1 MVKKISHVLITG
13 GEGMIGQSLNKYL
26 LLKGFKV
33 SIIDINQKNSVDIT
47 NNKIEEVLYKINPD
61 CIVHAAAHPG
71 GKSLEDPVNN
81 TKINS
86 FGSMQIFHWCAKSQI
101 KLIFLSSSAIYGEVK
116 EVPITEKQIPNPGTI
131 YAVNKVAC
139 ENYLKIL
146 DQKYNLDFTIL
157 RLFATYGSGH
167 KPNTF
172 QGIVNVIVTQLMKDN
187 SLIIKGSLERKRDLI
202 YVEDTILAIYK
213 SIISDKISKKIIN
226 IGTGKSISI
235 NDLINELC
243 NVMSISRKK
252 INIVET
258 KGTVGDPFYSVADV
272 SQLKNLLDFEHQFSL
287 SEGLSEMFKYRQ
299 I

>member
-1 MVKKISHVLITG
+1 MLKTISHVLITG

-26 LLKGFKV
+26 LSKGFEV
-33 SIIDINQKNSVDIT
+33 SIIDVNQKNSVDIT
-47 NNKIEEVLYKINPD
+47 SNEIEEVLNKINPD

-71 GKSLEDPVNN
+71 GKSMEDPVNN

-86 FGSMQIFHWCAKSQI
+86 FGSMQIFNWCSKLKK
-101 KLIFLSSSAIYGEVK
+101 KLIFLSSSAIYGEVQ
-116 EVPITEKQIPNPGTI
+116 ETPITEKQAPNPGTI

-157 RLFATYGSGH
+157 RLFATYGAGH

-172 QGIVNVIVTQLMKDN
+172 QGIVNVIITQLMNDK
-187 SLIIKGSLERKRDLI
+187 SLVIKGSLERKRDLI

-213 SIISDKISKKIIN
+213 SIISDKISKKTIN

-243 NVMSISRKK
+243 KVMSISRKK

-258 KGTVGDPFYSVADV
+258 EGTIGDPFYSVADV
-272 SQLKNLLDFEHQFSL
+272 SQLKNLLNFEHKFSL
-287 SEGLSEMFKYRQ
+287 SEGLSEMFKFRQ